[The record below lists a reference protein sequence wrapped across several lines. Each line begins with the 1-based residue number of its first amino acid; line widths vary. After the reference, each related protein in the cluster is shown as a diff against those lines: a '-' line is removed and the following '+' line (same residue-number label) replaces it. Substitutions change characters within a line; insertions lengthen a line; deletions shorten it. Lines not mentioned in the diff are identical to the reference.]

1 MEELESAI
9 FSDTESYSSL
19 NVEYQDVLDYY
30 NDQPNARG
38 GTLMSL
44 GKKTI
49 KMVTKL
55 LGDDKRRQ
63 LYTEEEIKYMERQVV
78 LLKLQRARRLHQ
90 RKLDKGFGY

>member
-1 MEELESAI
+1 
-9 FSDTESYSSL
+9 
-19 NVEYQDVLDYY
+19 
-30 NDQPNARG
+30 
-38 GTLMSL
+38 MSL

-55 LGDDKRRQ
+55 LGDDKRRK
-63 LYTEEEIKYMERQVV
+63 LYTEEEIKYMERQVI

>member
-1 MEELESAI
+1 M
-9 FSDTESYSSL
+9 
-19 NVEYQDVLDYY
+19 
-30 NDQPNARG
+30 G
-38 GTLMSL
+38 L

-90 RKLDKGFGY
+90 RKIDKGFGY

>member
-1 MEELESAI
+1 
-9 FSDTESYSSL
+9 
-19 NVEYQDVLDYY
+19 
-30 NDQPNARG
+30 
-38 GTLMSL
+38 MSL

-55 LGDDKRRQ
+55 LGDDKRRK
-63 LYTEEEIKYMERQVV
+63 LYTEEEIKYMERQVL

>member
-1 MEELESAI
+1 M
-9 FSDTESYSSL
+9 
-19 NVEYQDVLDYY
+19 
-30 NDQPNARG
+30 G
-38 GTLMSL
+38 L

-63 LYTEEEIKYMERQVV
+63 LYTEEEIKYMQRQVV

-90 RKLDKGFGY
+90 RKIDKGFGY

>member
-1 MEELESAI
+1 
-9 FSDTESYSSL
+9 
-19 NVEYQDVLDYY
+19 
-30 NDQPNARG
+30 
-38 GTLMSL
+38 MSL

-55 LGDDKRRQ
+55 LGDDRRRQ

-90 RKLDKGFGY
+90 RKIDKGFGY

>member
-1 MEELESAI
+1 M
-9 FSDTESYSSL
+9 
-19 NVEYQDVLDYY
+19 
-30 NDQPNARG
+30 G
-38 GTLMSL
+38 L

-63 LYTEEEIKYMERQVV
+63 LYTEEEIKYMQRQVV